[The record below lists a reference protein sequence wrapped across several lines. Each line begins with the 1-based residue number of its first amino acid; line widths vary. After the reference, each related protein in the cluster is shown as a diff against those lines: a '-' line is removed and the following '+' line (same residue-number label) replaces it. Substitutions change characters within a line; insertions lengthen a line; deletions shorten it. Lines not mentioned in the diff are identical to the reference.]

1 MGVGKLVWDRLGEKF
16 FELGVEQVALYTFKD
31 KEYQDGVA
39 WNGIT
44 KISEGKDGGDENE
57 LYADDIKYGSIRGVE
72 KFNPT
77 IEAYTY
83 PDEFAECDGS
93 KAPVTGVH
101 VTQQK
106 RVPFGLV
113 YKSKIGND
121 TDGIDAGY
129 MLHLVYGCTASPSER
144 ERETVNDSPD
154 AMTFSWECTTTPEAI
169 DIDGYRPTAHIE
181 IDSTKL
187 KEAALTKL
195 QTLEEFVYGTATAKP
210 QMPTADSVV
219 KFMRGDTGA
228 ELIHYTKP

>member
-1 MGVGKLVWDRLGEKF
+1 MGVGKLVWDRLGEKL

-44 KISEGKDGGDENE
+44 AINESPDGGDENE
-57 LYADDIKYGSIRGVE
+57 LYADDIKYGAIRGVE
-72 KFNPT
+72 RFKPT

-93 KAPVTGVH
+93 KAPVTGVY

-106 RVPFGLV
+106 RIPFGLV

-121 TDGIDAGY
+121 EDGIDHGY
-129 MLHLVYGCTASPSER
+129 KLHLVYGCTASPSER
-144 ERETVNDSPD
+144 NRETVNDSPD
-154 AMTFSWECTTTPEAI
+154 AMTFSWEVSTTPEAI

-187 KEAALTKL
+187 KEADLTKL
-195 QTLEEFVYGTATAKP
+195 ETLEQFVYGTATAKP

-228 ELIHYTKP
+228 ELIHYTKT